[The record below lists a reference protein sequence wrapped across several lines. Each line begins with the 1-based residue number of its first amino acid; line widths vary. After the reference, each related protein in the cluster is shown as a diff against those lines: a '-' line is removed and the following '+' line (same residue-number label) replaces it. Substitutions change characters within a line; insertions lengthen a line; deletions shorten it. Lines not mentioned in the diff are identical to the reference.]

1 MIGYGHADGDPSAKW
16 LAYIVRAQNNCF
28 YNVWSTQG
36 RDYLERMISDLR
48 QVNSN

>member
-1 MIGYGHADGDPSAKW
+1 MVGYGHAAGNPSAKW
-16 LAYIVRAQNNCF
+16 LAYIVIAQNNCF